1 MQEVTLDQQRDLA
14 RAYEFG
20 RPTERPLKKQREGH
34 DAFDE
39 TRQAYVEEARR
50 VVGPRLD

>member
-1 MQEVTLDQQRDLA
+1 MKTLDRQRDFA
-14 RAYEFG
+14 RAYELG
-20 RPTERPLKKQREGH
+20 HPIEGPMKKQRQGH